1 MAENNVIPPVLPVT
15 EPELR
20 RTKIDPKG
28 VLQKNLKTFVY
39 LGAALLVIAA
49 ALFSST
55 AKKTPQAS
63 AKGQPPQPTLQ
74 DNTDNNVQDLKNQLK
89 AERDKEAQ
97 QQAEATANSNDPA
110 LASATPAQRAAAAA
124 YGPTGVAVP
133 CIPNQANPAQPC
145 QQPGYGPAG
154 YGQPANP
161 QPQLSPKQQQAQLIA
176 AKERERADESRFASN
191 LVYARTQE
199 PQQISGQTPAAQYVP
214 AAQNAQRQE
223 DSSLQAPRAPGDPPE
238 QAGGYK
244 RPMEAN
250 IDSASGQPYLV
261 YEGSILDTVLMN
273 RLDGDASGPVKVLV
287 SNPLYS
293 HDHQHVIIP
302 EGTVVLGEAKKIGSA
317 GFGQQRRIAVV
328 FHRLIMPDGYSV
340 DLDQFHG
347 LDQIGEEGL
356 KDKVNNHYFEI
367 FGASIALGVI
377 AGAGE
382 ITEGGGTISTSGSQ
396 AFTTGTAGSISQSA
410 NTMSAD
416 SFRLLPKESET
427 TSAWTAT
434 KWAETRRG
442 WIFITSRPTMR
453 EALRPLIS
461 LWIDTLVLRLLN
473 EPMPDQKPVW
483 FVIDE
488 LASLQRLP
496 QLHTAITENRKSQNP
511 VILGFQGRSQMEAR
525 YGEDSEA
532 MLSQPATKIFLRTT
546 EPRAAKWVP
555 ALHLENSRLSSVR
568 KVYRRASSPPPR
580 PSKQSMKSSAVS
592 AKGKARLS
600 RF

>member
-1 MAENNVIPPVLPVT
+1 MTENNVIPPVLPVT

-20 RTKIDPKG
+20 RMKIDPKG

-39 LGAALLVIAA
+39 LGAALLVIVAA
-49 ALFSST
+49 VFSST
-55 AKKTPQAS
+55 AKKTPAQQAAS
-63 AKGQPPQPTLQ
+63 KGQPPQPTLQ

-97 QQAEATANSNDPA
+97 QQTADGANSNDPA

-124 YGPTGVAVP
+124 YGPNGVAVP
-133 CIPNQANPAQPC
+133 CIPNQANPGQPC
-145 QQPGYGPAG
+145 QQPGYVPAG
-154 YGQPANP
+154 YGQQANA
-161 QPQLSPKQQQAQLIA
+161 QSQLSPEQQQAQLIA

-191 LVYARTQE
+191 LVYSRAPEQ
-199 PQQISGQTPAAQYVP
+199 PQVLGQKPTAQYVP
-214 AAQNAQRQE
+214 AAQTAQRQE
-223 DSSLQAPRAPGDPPE
+223 ESSLQAPRDAGDPPE

-244 RPMEAN
+244 RPLEAN

-261 YEGSILDTVLMN
+261 YEGSVLDTVLMN

-293 HDHQHVIIP
+293 HDHQRVIIP

-382 ITEGGGTISTSGSQ
+382 ITQGGGTISTSGSQ

-410 NTMSAD
+410 NTILDRFMQIPPTITIREGHRVKIYFTQD
-416 SFRLLPKESET
+416 MLLPAYSNH
-427 TSAWTAT
+427 
-434 KWAETRRG
+434 
-442 WIFITSRPTMR
+442 II
-453 EALRPLIS
+453 
-461 LWIDTLVLRLLN
+461 
-473 EPMPDQKPVW
+473 
-483 FVIDE
+483 
-488 LASLQRLP
+488 P
-496 QLHTAITENRKSQNP
+496 QT
-511 VILGFQGRSQMEAR
+511 F
-525 YGEDSEA
+525 
-532 MLSQPATKIFLRTT
+532 
-546 EPRAAKWVP
+546 
-555 ALHLENSRLSSVR
+555 
-568 KVYRRASSPPPR
+568 
-580 PSKQSMKSSAVS
+580 
-592 AKGKARLS
+592 
-600 RF
+600 